1 LGKILSSFFGNNPQI
16 GNALKR
22 AGPGIKGALPHR
34 PQLPPKLG
42 RSLPEKSAG
51 TFQNIVFVM
60 KGEKLFEMTGVMY

>member
-1 LGKILSSFFGNNPQI
+1 LGKILSSFAGNNPQI
-16 GNALKR
+16 GNAMNR
-22 AGPGIKGALPHR
+22 AGPGIKSALPHR
-34 PQLPPKLG
+34 PQLP